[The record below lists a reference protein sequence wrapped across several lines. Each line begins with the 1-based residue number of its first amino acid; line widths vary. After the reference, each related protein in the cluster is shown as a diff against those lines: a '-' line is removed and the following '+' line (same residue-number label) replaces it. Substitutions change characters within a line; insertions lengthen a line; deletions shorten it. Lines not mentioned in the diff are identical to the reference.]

1 MPQVVY
7 ILCSLAS
14 LLCAVLLMRG
24 YRRSKHDL
32 LFWSA
37 WCFIILGLANI
48 VLVIDLVIIGP
59 EGADLSLWR
68 TLLTLVGMM
77 VLLYGL
83 IFKSN

>member
-1 MPQVVY
+1 MAEVVY
-7 ILCSLAS
+7 ILCFLAS

-24 YRRSKHDL
+24 YRRSKHEL

-37 WCFIILGLANI
+37 LCFIILGVGNI
-48 VLVIDLVIIGP
+48 VLVIDLVILGP

-68 TLLTLVGMM
+68 TALTLVGMT